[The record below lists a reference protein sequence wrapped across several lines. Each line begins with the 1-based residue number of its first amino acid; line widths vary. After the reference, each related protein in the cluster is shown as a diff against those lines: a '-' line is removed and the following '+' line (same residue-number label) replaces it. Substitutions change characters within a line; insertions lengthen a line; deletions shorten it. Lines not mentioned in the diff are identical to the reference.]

1 MKTNATQIRA
11 KAAVYAEVLLGA
23 AKASDNVFA
32 VAGECDELLAA
43 VRGSMELRT
52 TLLDATVAL
61 DAKKAIVSEIFVD
74 FAPEL
79 LAVFEVMIER
89 NDLAA
94 LARTREQYLVL
105 AEEALGA
112 TIVDVTTIVPL
123 DDTLR
128 GLIKSKYSA
137 ELGTNILL
145 REHIDSNL
153 LGGIVLSTHGK
164 RIDASVLSQLESA
177 KHTLS
182 QTY

>member
-11 KAAVYAEVLLGA
+11 KAAVYATVLLEA

-32 VAGECDELLAA
+32 VAGEFDELLTA
-43 VRGSMELRT
+43 VRSSIELRT
-52 TLLDATVAL
+52 TLSDATIAL
-61 DAKKAIVSEIFVD
+61 DAKKAIVSEIFAG

-79 LAVFEVMIER
+79 LATFEVMVDR
-89 NDLAA
+89 GDLAV
-94 LARTREQYLVL
+94 LARTHEKYLAL

-112 TIVDVTTIVPL
+112 TIIDVTTIVPL

-128 GLIKSKYSA
+128 GHIKSKYSA

-164 RIDASVLSQLESA
+164 RIDASVLAQLENA
-177 KHTLS
+177 KHALS